1 MPLQLL
7 HHHAPADAMS
17 APRPMPIL
25 LPTSSSPRRTRSM
38 SASLPSPAESSAAHD
53 ARPQSAPS
61 AAHAAVNRA
70 LLAAAAAAADAAAAN
85 SKHRRSRS
93 DSDLNRIMATV
104 AAQLQTNGAPTAV
117 PVSST
122 PAPTKVIVGFAAP
135 AVAAA
140 SPASSPATTPSPPRS
155 ATPSPVASSASSPR
169 SMTRRGLVVPTYH
182 LTSASPVLVATAT
195 SPAAA
200 PASSPE
206 SFKRPIAIPAAS
218 VVPTNTVIL
227 PPATPPSPRRQQT
240 PPSSKPATPAPSSP
254 APAPRRSL
262 RARRSVT
269 FPPHLGAVRFFQQHA
284 RPTDISSPR
293 WAAADEPAAP
303 RHQYA
308 LDAPNWPVAFGYPS
322 LPSPGP
328 SASAHPAAVT
338 YAAAGGAG
346 PPVNV
351 PAPWAH
357 VALEGVHVHVSVDAA
372 PSLAP
377 TCVAAEPRRD
387 AVALAGTIAVRGG
400 ATKVAVRVTL
410 DWWRTFQDVDA
421 VYAGA
426 GTHPGWDRY
435 TVLVPIET
443 WSRKDLGLDEA
454 VVHMCVR
461 AEFEGG
467 EEQWDNNGGSNY
479 EVRVMRRASAHHPA
493 SDGEVGESEE
503 KPSAAV

>member
-7 HHHAPADAMS
+7 RHAPADAMS

-25 LPTSSSPRRTRSM
+25 LPASSPRRTRSM
-38 SASLPSPAESSAAHD
+38 SASLPSPAESSASHD

-61 AAHAAVNRA
+61 AAHVAVNRA
-70 LLAAAAAAADAAAAN
+70 LLAAAAAAADAASSSA
-85 SKHRRSRS
+85 KHRRSRS

-104 AAQLQTNGAPTAV
+104 AAQLTSAPAA
-117 PVSST
+117 
-122 PAPTKVIVGFAAP
+122 PATSPPPAKVIVGFAAP
-135 AVAAA
+135 AAAAA
-140 SPASSPATTPSPPRS
+140 SPAAPATPSPPRS
-155 ATPSPVASSASSPR
+155 ATPSPIASSASSPR

-182 LTSASPVLVATAT
+182 LTSAAPALAVATA
-195 SPAAA
+195 PAMA

-206 SFKRPIAIPAAS
+206 SFKRPIAVPAAS
-218 VVPTNTVIL
+218 TVPTNTIIL

-240 PPSSKPATPAPSSP
+240 LPSSKPGTPAPSSP
-254 APAPRRSL
+254 APAPRRPL

-269 FPPHLGAVRFFQQHA
+269 FPPHLGAVRFFQRHA
-284 RPTDISSPR
+284 RPADISSPR

-308 LDAPNWPVAFGYPS
+308 VDAPNWPVAFGYPS

-328 SASAHPAAVT
+328 AVSPHPAAVT

-346 PPVNV
+346 PPANV

-387 AVALAGTIAVRGG
+387 TVAVAGTVAVRGG
-400 ATKVAVRVTL
+400 ATNVAVRVTL
-410 DWWRTFQDVDA
+410 DWWRSFQDVEA
-421 VYAGA
+421 VYAGP
-426 GTHPGWDRY
+426 GTHAGWDRY
-435 TVLVPIET
+435 TVLVPINA
-443 WSRKDLGLDEA
+443 WSRKDANLDEA

-479 EVRVMRRASAHHPA
+479 EVRVTRRASAHHPA
-493 SDGEVGESEE
+493 SDAEDEDDEE